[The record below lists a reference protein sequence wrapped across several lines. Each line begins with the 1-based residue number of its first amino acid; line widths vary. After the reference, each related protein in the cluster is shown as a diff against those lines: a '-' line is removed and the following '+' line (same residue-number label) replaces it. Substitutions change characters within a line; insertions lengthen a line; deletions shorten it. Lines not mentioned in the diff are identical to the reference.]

1 MIYMVYP
8 PFMGN
13 NKIRGGNNRLIF
25 DKQSALL
32 QFHKSFQKILISL
45 HSTLR
50 NLHGEFK

>member
-8 PFMGN
+8 PFMEII
-13 NKIRGGNNRLIF
+13 KSGGNNRLIF

-32 QFHKSFQKILISL
+32 QFHKSFQKIFISL
-45 HSTLR
+45 HLTLR